1 MTYTDT
7 AGRAF
12 SPERSASGTWRTD
25 VLVIGGGATGAGIA
39 RDLALRGV
47 SCILAEWRDTAA
59 GASGANHGL
68 LHSGARYVAAD
79 REAAAECREEG
90 AILKRTAAHCIED
103 TGGLFVAVAGDDPD
117 YGEAFPALCAA
128 AGISATLLDAEE
140 ARKMEPALSP
150 RLVRAFL
157 VPDASIDPFR
167 LCLDL
172 MDHASAVAGSVF
184 LPHTRITGLEI
195 KKGRI
200 LAALA
205 EHPVRGR
212 FRIEAKEYVN
222 AAGAWGMEIAAMAGA
237 KVPMVFSKG
246 TLLVTHDRLAKR
258 VINRLRP
265 AGNGDILVPG
275 GTVSVLGTTSV
286 RLNTLDDISPTV
298 AEVEENIREAS
309 PMVPALSTVRY
320 IRSYAGVRPLAGDGA
335 EDRSVSRNFS
345 LVDHSRPDQGGI
357 ENLLT
362 ISGGKLTT
370 FRLMAEKTCDAV
382 CARLGVTKPCLTRTA
397 MLPAATSSSWTE
409 PGRSARE
416 WLGHHEADNPV
427 FCECE
432 MVQHSSLQEIVA
444 SLPDGE
450 SSLLQAIGLRSRV
463 GKGPCQGAF
472 CSARITAALYDNGV
486 FHSTEGIRQLTEFL
500 RSRFKGQR
508 PILWGA
514 QLAQWELA
522 EALHCGLFSLEH
534 YACEENGRDGNAD
547 GERHV

>member
-1 MTYTDT
+1 MAEHRNISITPPGN
-7 AGRAF
+7 AGNV
-12 SPERSASGTWRTD
+12 WRTD
-25 VLVIGGGATGAGIA
+25 VLVIGGGATGTGIA

-47 SCILAEWRDTAA
+47 SCILAEWRDAAA
-59 GASGANHGL
+59 GASGSNHGL
-68 LHSGARYVAAD
+68 LHSGARYVASD

-90 AILKRTAAHCIED
+90 EILRRTASHCIED
-103 TGGLFVAVAGDDPD
+103 TGGLFVSVVGDDPD

-128 AGISATLLDAEE
+128 AGIKAVPVDPAE
-140 ARKMEPALSP
+140 AREMEPALSP
-150 RLVRAFL
+150 RLVRAFQ

-172 MDHASAVAGSVF
+172 MADASAEAGSLF
-184 LPHTRITGLEI
+184 MPGTRITGFAM

-200 LAALA
+200 LAAEA
-205 EHPVRGR
+205 VHPVHGEI
-212 FRIEAKEYVN
+212 RIEAREYIN
-222 AAGAWGMEIAAMAGA
+222 AAGAWGMGIAAMAGTN
-237 KVPMVFSKG
+237 VPMVFSKG

-265 AGNGDILVPG
+265 AANGDILVPG

-286 RLNTLDDISPTV
+286 RLDNLDDISPTV
-298 AEVEENIREAS
+298 AEVEENIREGA

-320 IRSYAGVRPLAGDGA
+320 IRSYAGVRPLAGSGS

-345 LVDHSRPDQGGI
+345 LVDHAEKDQGGI
-357 ENLLT
+357 ENLHT

-382 CARLGVTKPCLTRTA
+382 CARLGVASPCRTRTE
-397 MLPAATSSSWTE
+397 MVPATGASSWTE
-409 PGRSARE
+409 PGRAAKA
-416 WLGHHEADNPV
+416 WLEHHEAENPV
-427 FCECE
+427 LCECE
-432 MVQHSSLQEIVA
+432 LVQNEALKEIVA
-444 SLPDGE
+444 SLPDADT
-450 SSLLQAIGLRSRV
+450 SLLHAIGLRSRV

-472 CSARITAALYDNGV
+472 CSVRITSALYDSGV
-486 FHSTEGIRQLTEFL
+486 FSGEKGLEQLASFL

-508 PILWGA
+508 PILWGT

-534 YACEENGRDGNAD
+534 LTCEKPQGDIDA
-547 GERHV
+547 

>member
-1 MTYTDT
+1 MTGQTNSSITPPD
-7 AGRAF
+7 
-12 SPERSASGTWRTD
+12 RSAANVWKTD
-25 VLVIGGGATGAGIA
+25 VLIIGGGATGAGIA

-47 SCILAEWRDTAA
+47 SCVLAEWRDASA

-90 AILKRTAAHCIED
+90 AILKRTVAHCIED
-103 TGGLFVAVAGDDPD
+103 TGGLFVSVAGDDPD

-128 AGISATLLDAEE
+128 AGIGAVSVDPEE
-140 ARKMEPALSP
+140 AVAMEPALSA
-150 RLVRAFL
+150 RVTKAFQ

-172 MDHASAVAGSVF
+172 MAQAASVAGSVF
-184 LPHTRITGLEI
+184 LPHTRITGFDI
-195 KKGRI
+195 RKGRI
-200 LAALA
+200 LAAKAVNSRQGAL
-205 EHPVRGR
+205 
-212 FRIEAKEYVN
+212 RIEAKEYVN
-222 AAGAWGMEIAAMAGA
+222 AAGAWGMGIAAMAGA
-237 KVPMVFSKG
+237 AVPMVFSKG

-286 RLNTLDDISPTV
+286 RLDSLDDISPTV
-298 AEVEENIREAS
+298 AEVEENIREGA

-320 IRSYAGVRPLAGDGA
+320 IRSYAGVRPLAGAGG
-335 EDRSVSRNFS
+335 EDRAVSRNYS
-345 LVDHSRPDQGGI
+345 LIDHSARNQGGI
-357 ENLLT
+357 DNLHT

-370 FRLMAEKTCDAV
+370 FRLMAERTCDAV
-382 CARLGVTKPCLTRTA
+382 CKRLGVTAPCLTR
-397 MLPAATSSSWTE
+397 MEPLPATGASGWTE
-409 PGRSARE
+409 PGRAAKA
-416 WLGHHEADNPV
+416 WLERHQADDPV
-427 FCECE
+427 LCECE
-432 MVQHSSLQEIVA
+432 LVQNSALQEIVA
-444 SLPDGE
+444 SLPDAE
-450 SSLLQAIGLRSRV
+450 SFLLQATGLRSRV

-472 CSARITAALYDNGV
+472 CSVRITSALYDKGV
-486 FHSTEGIRQLTEFL
+486 FTGHEGLEQLIGFL

-534 YACEENGRDGNAD
+534 LARAGRDEGDAD
-547 GERHV
+547 AR

>member
-1 MTYTDT
+1 MTQNTKHDIQP
-7 AGRAF
+7 
-12 SPERSASGTWRTD
+12 PEQSASGTWRTD
-25 VLVIGGGATGAGIA
+25 VLIIGGGATGTGIA

-47 SCILAEWRDTAA
+47 ACILAEWRDAAA

-90 AILKRTAAHCIED
+90 DILKRTAAHCIEN
-103 TGGLFVAVAGDDPD
+103 TGGLFVSVAGDDPD

-128 AGISATLLDAEE
+128 AGITATPMDPEE
-140 ARKMEPALSP
+140 AREKEPALSP
-150 RLVRAFL
+150 RLVRAFQ
-157 VPDASIDPFR
+157 VPDASVDPFR

-172 MDHASAVAGSVF
+172 MAHATSVAGSVF
-184 LPHTRITGLEI
+184 LPHTRITGLDI

-205 EHPVRGR
+205 EHPVHGSI
-212 FRIEAKEYVN
+212 RIEARQYVN
-222 AAGAWGMEIAAMAGA
+222 AAGAWGMGIAAMAGA
-237 KVPMVFSKG
+237 RVPMVFSKG
-246 TLLVTHDRLAKR
+246 TLLVTHDRLATR

-286 RLNTLDDISPTV
+286 RLKTLDDISPTV
-298 AEVEENIREAS
+298 AEVEENIREGS
-309 PMVPALSTVRY
+309 PMVPALSSVRY

-345 LVDHSRPDQGGI
+345 LVDHSLPNQGGI
-357 ENLLT
+357 ENMLT

-370 FRLMAEKTCDAV
+370 FRLMAERTCDEL
-382 CARLGVTKPCLTRTA
+382 CARLGVSAPCLTRTTP
-397 MLPAATSSSWTE
+397 LPATAASSWTE

-416 WLGHHEADNPV
+416 WLTHHEAENPV
-427 FCECE
+427 QCECE
-432 MVQHSSLQEIVA
+432 MVQSDSLKEIVA
-444 SLPDGE
+444 SLPDAE
-450 SSLLQAIGLRSRV
+450 NSLLHAIGLRSRV

-472 CSARITAALYDNGV
+472 CSVRITSALYDNGD
-486 FHSTEGIRQLTEFL
+486 FHTDEGISQLTAFL
-500 RSRFKGQR
+500 RSRFKGQK

-534 YACEENGRDGNAD
+534 LTCSENSTEGGRN
-547 GERHV
+547 E